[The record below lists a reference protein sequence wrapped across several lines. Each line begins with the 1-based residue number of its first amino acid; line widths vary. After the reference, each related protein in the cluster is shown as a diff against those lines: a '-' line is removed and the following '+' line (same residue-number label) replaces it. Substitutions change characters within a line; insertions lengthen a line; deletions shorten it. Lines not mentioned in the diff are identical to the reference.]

1 MSHNSQL
8 KHKNKNYI
16 LKSELQ
22 FPTNPQDNQN
32 SQNTEDDI
40 DNPLVK

>member
-22 FPTNPQDNQN
+22 FHTNQN
-32 SQNTEDDI
+32 QQNIEDVI